1 LPQRRPILIFLAL
14 VVVCLI
20 WGSTWLAIRINLKDF
35 PPLRGAG
42 LRFLLAAALIAISAG
57 RRRLPR
63 DQQPPTRYW
72 LGLSLVL
79 ITIPYASV
87 YWGEQFVSSGLT
99 AVLFAT
105 YPQFVALL
113 AHSGVHGE
121 RLTPSLGLGLLSGLG
136 GVTVLF
142 WGELGS
148 SQPGAVGGGLLILLA
163 ALSSA
168 GGTIMLKRRLAHLDP
183 LLINLR
189 PMLYGGLILMALS
202 LLTEGA
208 TPWTWSLRG
217 TGTLLYLSVFGSAV
231 AFSLYCWLMR
241 TLPVSR
247 LSFIVYVTPV
257 IALLLG
263 AMVEGESMTWR
274 LLLGTALII
283 GGISL
288 SRRGG
293 ATRVA

>member
-1 LPQRRPILIFLAL
+1 MQQRRKWLIFLAL

-20 WGSTWLAIRINLKDF
+20 WGSTWLAIRINLRDF

-42 LRFLLAAALIAISAG
+42 LRFLLAAALIGASAG
-57 RRRLPR
+57 RRRLPPA
-63 DQQPPTRYW
+63 QQPPTWYW
-72 LGLSLVL
+72 LALSMVLVAV
-79 ITIPYASV
+79 PYAAV
-87 YWGEQFVSSGLT
+87 YWGEQYVSSGLT
-99 AVLFAT
+99 AILFAT

-113 AHSGVHGE
+113 AHVGVRGE
-121 RLTPSLGLGLLSGLG
+121 RLTVWLLLGLLCGLA

-142 WGELGS
+142 WGELSGS
-148 SQPGAVGGGLLILLA
+148 APGSISGGFLILLS

-168 GGTIMLKRRLAHLDP
+168 TGTVMLKRRLAHLDP

-189 PMLYGGLILMALS
+189 PMLYGGLLLMALS
-202 LLTEGA
+202 LATETG
-208 TPWTWSLRG
+208 TPWIWSMRG
-217 TGTLLYLSVFGSAV
+217 VGSLLYLAVFGSLV

-247 LSFIVYVTPV
+247 LSFIVYVTPL
-257 IALLLG
+257 IALILG
-263 AMVEGESMTWR
+263 ALVENEALTWR

-288 SRRGG
+288 SRRT
-293 ATRVA
+293 A

>member
-1 LPQRRPILIFLAL
+1 LNQRRPLLIFLAL

-20 WGSTWLAIRINLKDF
+20 WGSTWLVIRINLKDF
-35 PPLRGAG
+35 PPFRGAA
-42 LRFLLAAALIAISAG
+42 LRFLLAAALIGLSAG
-57 RRRLPR
+57 RRRLPSVQR
-63 DQQPPTRYW
+63 PSTWYW
-72 LGLSLVL
+72 LVLSMVL
-79 ITIPYASV
+79 IAVPYSAV

-113 AHSGVHGE
+113 AHSGVRGE
-121 RLTPSLGLGLLSGLG
+121 RLTPWLVIGLMSGMA

-142 WGELGS
+142 WGELGGS
-148 SQPGAVGGGLLILLA
+148 APGSVTGGLLILLS

-168 GGTIMLKRRLAHLDP
+168 TGTVMLKRRLAHLDP

-189 PMLYGGLILMALS
+189 PMLYGGIILMALS
-202 LLTEGA
+202 LATESG
-208 TPWTWSLRG
+208 TPWSWNLRG
-217 TGTLLYLSVFGSAV
+217 IGSLLYLAIFGSAV

-247 LSFIVYVTPV
+247 LSFIVYVTPL
-257 IALLLG
+257 IALVLG
-263 AMVEGESMTWR
+263 ALVENEPLTWR

-283 GGISL
+283 SGIAI
-288 SRRGG
+288 SRRT
-293 ATRVA
+293 A